1 MLEFDPGNTTTI
13 VGESGQIYETTI
25 GADTEAG
32 GADAINPGESGFV
45 TPYDAD

>member
-32 GADAINPGESGFV
+32 EADAIEPGESGFV